1 MLILKSLRRLLVYIY
16 IYKILGSFGTSG
28 VSLKMVFR
36 HGGGVAKQLDISYL
50 YVLNIVRIFPFV
62 CFVIYSVN
70 TLSVA

>member
-36 HGGGVAKQLDISYL
+36 HGGGVAKQLD
-50 YVLNIVRIFPFV
+50 YVLNKKI
-62 CFVIYSVN
+62 CFQKTSPYI
-70 TLSVA
+70 

>member
-36 HGGGVAKQLDISYL
+36 HGGGVAKQLDIIRNTDLMGGRRRVFLVSL
-50 YVLNIVRIFPFV
+50 YHNCL
-62 CFVIYSVN
+62 
-70 TLSVA
+70 

>member
-36 HGGGVAKQLDISYL
+36 HGGGVAKQLDIKKHKDTYL
-50 YVLNIVRIFPFV
+50 DIWLRHKYLLCPG
-62 CFVIYSVN
+62 CS
-70 TLSVA
+70 AA

>member
-36 HGGGVAKQLDISYL
+36 HGGGVAKQLDMILTFNIDYL
-50 YVLNIVRIFPFV
+50 LRE
-62 CFVIYSVN
+62 
-70 TLSVA
+70 

>member
-36 HGGGVAKQLDISYL
+36 HGGGVAKQLDKSM
-50 YVLNIVRIFPFV
+50 VTP
-62 CFVIYSVN
+62 SE
-70 TLSVA
+70 SK